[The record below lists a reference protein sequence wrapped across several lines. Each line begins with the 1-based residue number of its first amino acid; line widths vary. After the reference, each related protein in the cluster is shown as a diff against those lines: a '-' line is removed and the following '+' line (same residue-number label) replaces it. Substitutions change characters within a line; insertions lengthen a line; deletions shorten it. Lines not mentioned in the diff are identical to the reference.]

1 MSFSKTFCA
10 SPWFHMRINN
20 QGHYEYCR
28 WASSNTISPRASIK
42 DLDPAEYF
50 QRHMTEIRKN
60 LLCEDAVPGCQQCY
74 LMEKHNKISGR
85 QRQLLKVGVDT
96 NNFEKTVASSPWFHQ
111 FQHSDID
118 LLPQDWQIDLGNFCN
133 SACVFCTPNYSSR
146 LAGEFKKLK
155 IIHQLPPSNWCDDP
169 TQLDKFLSVLKR
181 LPTVKYLHFIGGE
194 TLITPAF
201 KTILQALI
209 DSGLHRTVS
218 IGFTTNLITW
228 DDAVCDM
235 LTQFH
240 DVHLGLSV
248 ECFDALND
256 YVRWPSKIE
265 TVQQLT
271 KTWISLA
278 RQHQWLVQ
286 FRITPTMLTVGRLL
300 SVYDYAWDNNI
311 TIESCNFLENPKC
324 LKISVLPI
332 ELRKKYLKH
341 MQHWLDAHD
350 CKSDQILNIR
360 NPEHART
367 QIVQDLKSYVNYL
380 QNEIDESHLLT
391 DAVTYLKLL
400 ESNRKNSVLDY
411 LPEYEQL
418 FRSAGY

>member
-1 MSFSKTFCA
+1 MSFDKTFCA

-28 WASSNTISPRASIK
+28 WASADTLLPGPSIK

-50 QRHMTEIRKN
+50 QQHMTEIRNN
-60 LLCEDAVPGCQQCY
+60 LLSENVVPGCQQCH

-85 QRQLLKVGVDT
+85 QRQLLKVGVTT
-96 NNFEKTVASSPWFHQ
+96 NNFDKTVASSPWFDQ
-111 FQHSDID
+111 LRYSDID

-146 LAGEFKKLK
+146 LASEFKKLK
-155 IIHQLPPSNWCDDP
+155 IVHQSPPSNWCDDP
-169 TQLDKFLSVLKR
+169 AQLEKFLSILKR
-181 LPTVKYLHFIGGE
+181 SPTVKYLHFIGGE

-209 DSGLHRTVS
+209 DSDLHRTVS

-256 YVRWPSKIE
+256 YVRWPSKID

-278 RQHQWLVQ
+278 HQHQWSVQ
-286 FRITPTMLTVGRLL
+286 FRITPTMLTMGRLL

-332 ELRKKYLKH
+332 ELRKKYLEH

-350 CKSDQILNIR
+350 CESDQILNIR